1 MPSRGEERA
10 RDSRLDELIEGH
22 LSLVHAVVLQVSAPF
37 PRHVDR
43 EELARAGVLGLVEAA
58 HRFDPSR
65 GIPFDKFAASR
76 IRGAILD
83 SARKADWAPRSLR
96 ASARAVEEVRQ
107 RVTSELGHA
116 PSRTQLASELGI
128 SEEKLAEVQERI
140 SRAVVGTLNE
150 AVGSDEEDRVELI
163 ELIADRTA
171 GDPADL
177 AENNELHQYLRAAV
191 KHLPERHRLVII
203 GYFIEARTSDD
214 LARFLGV
221 TESRVSQIRS
231 EALEMLREG
240 IEAQYADGGDAPRS
254 VGRVAKRKER
264 YATAIAD
271 ELSRDRPGRQASA

>member
-1 MPSRGEERA
+1 MPPGDEA
-10 RDSRLDELIEGH
+10 RTPSLDELIEAH
-22 LSLVHAVVLQVSAPF
+22 LSLVHTVVLQVSAPF

-58 HRFDPSR
+58 HRFDPER

-107 RVTSELGHA
+107 RVASELGHTPTRA
-116 PSRTQLASELGI
+116 QLAGELGM

-140 SRAVVGTLNE
+140 SRSVVGTLNDS
-150 AVGSDEEDRVELI
+150 VGSDGEDQVELI

-177 AENNELHQYLRAAV
+177 AENEELHQYLRAAV
-191 KHLPERHRLVII
+191 KHLPERHRLVVI
-203 GYFIEARTSDD
+203 GYFLEARPSED

-221 TESRVSQIRS
+221 TESRISQIRS

-240 IEAQYADGGDAPRS
+240 IEAQYSDSDGERA
-254 VGRVAKRKER
+254 VGRVAKRKAR
-264 YATAIAD
+264 YAAAIAD
-271 ELSRDRPGRQASA
+271 ELARDRPGRQATA

>member
-1 MPSRGEERA
+1 MPLGGGEPA
-10 RDSRLDELIEGH
+10 RDDVVGQLIEDT
-22 LSLVHAVVLQVSAPF
+22 LPLVHAVVLQVSAPF

-58 HRFDPSR
+58 HRYDESR
-65 GIPFDKFAASR
+65 GIPFERFAAAR

-107 RVTSELGHA
+107 RITGTLGHT
-116 PSRTQLASELGI
+116 PTRTQLAAELEI
-128 SEEKLAEVQERI
+128 SEGELIDLQGRI

-150 AVGSDEEDRVELI
+150 TMADEEGDGVELI

-171 GDPADL
+171 GDPAEL
-177 AENNELHQYLRAAV
+177 AENDELHRYLRAAV

-203 GYFIEARTSDD
+203 GYFLEGRSSED

-221 TESRVSQIRS
+221 TESRVSQVRS

-240 IEAQYADGGDAPRS
+240 IEAQYSNDASPEPAR
-254 VGRVAKRKER
+254 GRVAKRKER
-264 YATAIAD
+264 YATAIAS
-271 ELSRDRPGRQASA
+271 ELGRSPAPRQQHQ